1 MGDLHLTVHLDLVA
15 VQEVSVEEGLVADH
29 HHHTAP
35 QGSVV
40 TAEEVEVVAVTT
52 VGRYDMKQELSLLY
66 CRANL
71 STAVTTTNYLSLLNI
86 EENATGMSRQ
96 SNTSGAFVQTQ

>member
-40 TAEEVEVVAVTT
+40 TAEEVVVAVTT

-66 CRANL
+66 CRAYL

-96 SNTSGAFVQTQ
+96 SNKSGAFAQTQ